1 MEILQILKY
10 VGIYL
15 LCVINTISIA
25 CIVASS
31 DK

>member
-10 VGIYL
+10 AGIYL
-15 LCVINTISIA
+15 LGVINTISIA